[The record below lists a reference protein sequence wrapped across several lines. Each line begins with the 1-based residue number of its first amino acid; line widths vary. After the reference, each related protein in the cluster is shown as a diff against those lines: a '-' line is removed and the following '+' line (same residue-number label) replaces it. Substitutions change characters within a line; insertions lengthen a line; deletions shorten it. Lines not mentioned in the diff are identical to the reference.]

1 MGTTLPSCSRSVAGV
16 GSRAPL
22 IGRGPTIANTT
33 TPPSAH
39 ISGGNYR
46 HKLLKSL
53 CAAVNFESLSDQLN
67 CPGIRS
73 NDPQVASLE
82 LFDQIF
88 EPTLI
93 APALCLRIDLMKL
106 DDQTM
111 RHTVHARLSSTATS
125 VRPPQQSVT
134 SAPEQ

>member
-33 TPPSAH
+33 TPPSVH

-73 NDPQVASLE
+73 RLLVTFRRKNR
-82 LFDQIF
+82 IF
-88 EPTLI
+88 GSTQAHSKAEKPH
-93 APALCLRIDLMKL
+93 RN
-106 DDQTM
+106 
-111 RHTVHARLSSTATS
+111 ARWGGFE
-125 VRPPQQSVT
+125 VVN
-134 SAPEQ
+134 

>member
-22 IGRGPTIANTT
+22 IGRGPAIANTT
-33 TPPSAH
+33 APPTVH

-73 NDPQVASLE
+73 RLLVSQNGLRCNRATCSRRHLAWPLRGALVPRMSRQGSTLVFRLG
-82 LFDQIF
+82 IF
-88 EPTLI
+88 
-93 APALCLRIDLMKL
+93 
-106 DDQTM
+106 
-111 RHTVHARLSSTATS
+111 
-125 VRPPQQSVT
+125 SVT
-134 SAPEQ
+134 DL